1 MAIYSMD
8 IYSTA
13 ENNSGHNFTKMIFS
27 FMMFLLNH
35 LSFIMFL
42 QGWIQHDLLRGGG
55 GALPALVLSCVGLH
69 YFKVLLDYSIG
80 IGIVV
85 HSSLIIILLFRLL
98 YLILSLFA
106 LS

>member
-55 GALPALVLSCVGLH
+55 GGGSASSGAELCR
-69 YFKVLLDYSIG
+69 
-80 IGIVV
+80 
-85 HSSLIIILLFRLL
+85 SSLLQ
-98 YLILSLFA
+98 SLA
-106 LS
+106 